1 MTVQRKRHCSPRIY
15 IKILIGNIFIMK
27 QLASHSVQGKIIK
40 HDGLLLYLKSS
51 PKGLAS
57 SCSVSS
63 LAEAA
68 RRRRGR
74 SEARTA
80 SRHALGS
87 PTSRSLSA
95 DKETLFLTII
105 LCPENLM
112 IFFIVVPF
120 NFFNSAGLGF
130 RHGKKFFYPCWT
142 IFFSSAGLG
151 VNQCRTMFL
160 TV

>member
-1 MTVQRKRHCSPRIY
+1 MTFIPRFWKFFILFYVTVQTKRHCSPRIY
-15 IKILIGNIFIMK
+15 RKILIGNIFIMK

-95 DKETLFLTII
+95 DKETLFDYYTVPI
-105 LCPENLM
+105 EFND
-112 IFFIVVPF
+112 IFYSSSVT
-120 NFFNSAGLGF
+120 FF
-130 RHGKKFFYPCWT
+130 
-142 IFFSSAGLG
+142 
-151 VNQCRTMFL
+151 
-160 TV
+160 